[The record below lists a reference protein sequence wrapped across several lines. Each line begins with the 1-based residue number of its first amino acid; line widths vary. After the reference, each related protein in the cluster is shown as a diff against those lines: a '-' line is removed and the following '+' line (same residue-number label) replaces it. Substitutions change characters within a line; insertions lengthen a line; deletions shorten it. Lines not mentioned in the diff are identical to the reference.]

1 MLNPGTQDM
10 TIFLTIG
17 LPALL
22 FLIFHLWYG
31 GRGKPLRPEEIEAFF
46 QDFANR
52 ELDER
57 NRQALHEIRQLLD
70 NDDGEEFVMQ
80 NLIRYRSKALYP
92 PGYDFGDSAVEADR
106 RYGRAI
112 VPHLLRYGNVPLFLA
127 RRTGS
132 FIEPDAAERWQ
143 VVAMV
148 RYRSRRDFLRFVKAI
163 SDHSIAMHK
172 WAAIES
178 THVFPV
184 HPIVSL
190 FSVRLMLGL
199 MLALAGLG
207 LHTLLT

>member
-1 MLNPGTQDM
+1 M
-10 TIFLTIG
+10 TLLLTTA

-22 FLIFHLWYG
+22 FVIFIFWYG
-31 GRGKPLRPEEIEAFF
+31 GRGKPLSPAEIEEFF
-46 QDFANR
+46 QGFADR

-57 NRQALHEIRQLLD
+57 NRQALHEIRQLLE
-70 NDDGEEFVMQ
+70 NDDGGEFVMQ

-92 PGYDFGDSAVEADR
+92 PGHTFGDSAVEADR

-132 FIEPDAAERWQ
+132 FIEPEGAERWQ

-148 RYRSRRDFLRFVKAI
+148 RYRSRRDFLRFVRAI

-172 WAAIES
+172 WAAIEN

-190 FSVRLMLGL
+190 FSVRLLLGL

-207 LHTLLT
+207 LHTLLN

>member
-1 MLNPGTQDM
+1 M
-10 TIFLTIG
+10 TLLLTTA

-22 FLIFHLWYG
+22 FVLFIFWYG
-31 GRGKPLRPEEIEAFF
+31 GRGKPLSPAEIEEFF
-46 QDFANR
+46 QGFADR

-57 NRQALHEIRQLLD
+57 NRQALHEIRQLLE
-70 NDDGEEFVMQ
+70 NDDGGEFVMQ

-92 PGYDFGDSAVEADR
+92 PGHTFGDSAVEADR

-132 FIEPDAAERWQ
+132 FIEPEGAERWQ

-148 RYRSRRDFLRFVKAI
+148 RYRSRRDFLRFVRAI

-172 WAAIES
+172 WAAIEN

-190 FSVRLMLGL
+190 FSVRLLLGL

-207 LHTLLT
+207 LHTLLN